1 MQTWQMPDAKGRL
14 SEVVKPAETEGPQS
28 SILHDCSMAVA
39 VAVAVAVDLSHAA
52 FKRLSGRH
60 ATVVACMRAWPMDG
74 LDDAL
79 VFERDT
85 NQTRDLPL

>member
-14 SEVVKPAETEGPQS
+14 SEVVKPAEPEGPQN
-28 SILHDCSMAVA
+28 SILHDCSVVVA
-39 VAVAVAVDLSHAA
+39 VAVAVAVVLSLAA

-60 ATVVACMRAWPMDG
+60 AAVVACMRAWPMDG

-79 VFERDT
+79 VFGRDT
-85 NQTRDLPL
+85 RLARDLPL